1 MLTTKENKD
10 RFEKA
15 LKDFGDFMDSY
26 AEIITFDPRYD
37 EDDKTYKVV
46 ITGLD
51 YVDAQNIVEMG
62 MEYGKTVEWSA
73 EGDDEDGNN

>member
-73 EGDDEDGNN
+73 EGDDEDGNK